1 MDILAAIAIILD
13 IASEENIRD
22 FNINFDP
29 EEDCLIEIIVKVLNP
44 RAHNDNLI
52 DFPNTVDE
60 SVLESETG
68 VKSIT
73 HWDNARK
80 LYVIRLY
87 ERTKDQ

>member
-52 DFPNTVDE
+52 DFPNTIDE
-60 SVLESETG
+60 SVLGSETG
-68 VKSIT
+68 IKSIT